1 MRLLLLLAALLLSAL
16 PPATHAQELGI
27 AAIVNGDVV
36 SRTDVANRRRLF
48 ALSTGMPVTQ
58 QVLDRL
64 TPQVIKQLI
73 DERLRLQE
81 IQRRR
86 IVISD
91 QEIAEAI
98 SGLEQRNGMP
108 DGAMRARLQGQGVEF
123 RTLIDQIRVQIGWS
137 RVLRQVLG
145 AQAEPTEAEIA
156 ERARSIEARTGQPEY
171 LVAEIFVPVD
181 DPANE
186 DQARSFTSE
195 VISQLRAGAPFP
207 VVAAQF
213 SQSPS
218 ALEGG
223 NLGWVTAEQVD
234 PEIAR
239 LLAVMPPGAISNPV
253 RVPGGFAIVTL
264 RQKREVGRDFATMLS
279 VRQAF
284 LPFTTPLNPE
294 APTEQQ
300 IAQLQAAQRIQANAR
315 GCDAIEAAN
324 KQAGEKRPSDPG
336 EVRLETIN
344 PPEFR
349 QLLAGL
355 PVGRA
360 SQPLPTP
367 EGIMVIMVCSKEQK
381 NLALASPQELR
392 ASILRDRVEQQ
403 SRRLMRDLRRR
414 ANITQR
420 A

>member
-1 MRLLLLLAALLLSAL
+1 MRLLLTLLVLLAAA
-16 PPATHAQELGI
+16 PVPARAQEFGI
-27 AAIVNGDVV
+27 TAVVNGDVI
-36 SRTDVANRRRLF
+36 SRTDVENRRRLF
-48 ALSTGMPVTQ
+48 ALSTGLPVTQ

-86 IVISD
+86 IAVAD

-98 SGLEQRNGMP
+98 AGIERRNNMSE
-108 DGAMRARLQGQGVEF
+108 GAMRARLRGQGVEF
-123 RTLIDQIRVQIGWS
+123 RTLIDQIRVQIGWT

-145 AQAEPTEAEIA
+145 AQAEPSESELA
-156 ERARSIEARTGQPEY
+156 ERARAIEARTGQPEY
-171 LVAEIFVPVD
+171 HMAEIFIPVD

-186 DQARSFTSE
+186 EQARTFTTE

-213 SQSPS
+213 SQSPT

-223 NLGWVTAEQVD
+223 DMGWVTEEQVD

-239 LLAVMPPGAISNPV
+239 LLALMPPGAVSNPV
-253 RVPGGFAIVTL
+253 RVAGGFSIVTL
-264 RQKREVGRDFATMLS
+264 RQKRVVGRDIATILS

-284 LPFTTPLNPE
+284 LPFTTRLNPQ

-300 IAQLQAAQRIQANAR
+300 IAQLQVAQGLQANAR
-315 GCDAIEAAN
+315 GCSAIEAAN
-324 KQAGEKRPSDPG
+324 RQAGERRPSDPG
-336 EVRLETIN
+336 EIRLDTVN
-344 PPEFR
+344 PPQFR
-349 QLLAGL
+349 QLLASL

-360 SQPLPTP
+360 SQPLPS
-367 EGIMVIMVCSKEQK
+367 EDGILVIMVCSREEKNFGVATPEQ
-381 NLALASPQELR
+381 LR
-392 ASILRDRVEQQ
+392 NAILRDRIDQA
-403 SRRLMRDLRRR
+403 SRQLMRDLRRR
-414 ANITQR
+414 ANINQR
-420 A
+420 V

>member
-1 MRLLLLLAALLLSAL
+1 MRLLLLLAALLLSA
-16 PPATHAQELGI
+16 PPPVAHAQELGI

-98 SGLEQRNGMP
+98 SGLEQRNGMAA
-108 DGAMRARLQGQGVEF
+108 GAMRARLQGQGVEF

-171 LVAEIFVPVD
+171 LAAEIFVPVD

-186 DQARSFTSE
+186 EQARSFTNE

-223 NLGWVTAEQVD
+223 DLGWVTAEQVD

-239 LLAVMPPGAISNPV
+239 LLAAMPPGAVSNPV

-284 LPFTTPLNPE
+284 LPFTAPLNPE

-355 PVGRA
+355 AIGRA

>member
-16 PPATHAQELGI
+16 PPAAHAQELGI

-86 IVISD
+86 IAISD

-223 NLGWVTAEQVD
+223 DLGWVTAEQVD

>member
-1 MRLLLLLAALLLSAL
+1 MRLLMLLAALLLSV
-16 PPATHAQELGI
+16 PPVARAQELGI
-27 AAIVNGDVV
+27 AAIVNGDVI
-36 SRTDVANRRRLF
+36 SRTDVENRRRLF

-86 IVISD
+86 IVVGD

-98 SGLEQRNGMP
+98 TGLERRNEMP
-108 DGAMRARLQGQGVEF
+108 AGAMRARLQGQGVEF
-123 RTLIDQIRVQIGWS
+123 RTLIDQLRVQIGWS

-156 ERARSIEARTGQPEY
+156 ERGRAIEARTGQPEY
-171 LVAEIFVPVD
+171 LAAEIFVPVD
-181 DPANE
+181 DPARE
-186 DQARSFTSE
+186 EQARSFTNE

-223 NLGWVTAEQVD
+223 DLGWVTAEQVD

-239 LLAVMPPGAISNPV
+239 LLAAMPPGAISNPV

-264 RQKREVGRDFATMLS
+264 RQKREVGRDFATILT

-284 LPFTTPLNPE
+284 LPFTSPLNPE

-344 PPEFR
+344 PPQFR
-349 QLLAGL
+349 QMLASL
-355 PVGRA
+355 PIGRA

-367 EGIMVIMVCSKEQK
+367 EGIMVVMVCAKEQK